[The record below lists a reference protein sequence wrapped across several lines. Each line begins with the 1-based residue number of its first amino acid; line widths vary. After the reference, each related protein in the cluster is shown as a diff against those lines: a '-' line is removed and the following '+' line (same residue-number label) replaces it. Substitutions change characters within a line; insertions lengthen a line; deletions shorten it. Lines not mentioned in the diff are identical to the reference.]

1 MTSKQLCI
9 CGSLPARFDR
19 LGATKEHGMFA
30 TIFHKSEMELECAL
44 DLTAA
49 RDIGQAATLMCAL

>member
-1 MTSKQLCI
+1 MTSKQLCN
-9 CGSLPARFDR
+9 CGSLTARLDR
-19 LGATKEHGMFA
+19 FGATKEHGMFA
-30 TIFHKSEMELECAL
+30 AISHKSEMELESAL